1 MNFQQDTNR
10 SSARIPVLAVV
21 GPTASGKTALGVRLA
36 KRYGGEVIS
45 ADSMQIYTGMGVA
58 TAKPTPEEMEGVP
71 HHLLDFQPPDAPFSV
86 ADYVELAGRTVRDIA
101 ARGRQPVLV
110 GGTGLYVT
118 SLLDNIR
125 FAEEK
130 IDPSLRAALQREAA
144 EKGGA
149 YMLERL
155 RAADPET
162 AARLHPSDSRRIVR
176 ALEVYEST
184 GRTMTE
190 LRAASRS
197 VPSPYTP
204 FLIGIRY
211 ADRQKLYDRID
222 RRVER
227 MLEAGLLEEARQRFQ
242 SPLSGGLAQAIGHK
256 ELAPYFAGE
265 TPLEEAV
272 ENLKRETRRYA
283 KRQLTWFGRDRRVRW
298 LEGDGRTPA
307 QLERAAAEIL
317 DEMGFQPVWKKGGSM

>member
-1 MNFQQDTNR
+1 MCNQLNTGR
-10 SSARIPVLAVV
+10 PSEKIPVLAVV

-36 KRYGGEVIS
+36 KRYGGEVVS

-58 TAKPTPEEMEGVP
+58 TAKPTAAEMEGIP
-71 HHLLDFQPPDAPFSV
+71 HHMLDFQSPNAPFSV
-86 ADYVELAGRTVRDIA
+86 ADYVEKAGGVIRDIA

-130 IDPSLRAALQREAA
+130 IDPHIRSALQREA
-144 EKGGA
+144 EQKGGA
-149 YMLERL
+149 YMLDRL
-155 RAADPET
+155 RAVDPDA
-162 AARLHPSDSRRIVR
+162 AARLHPSDLRRIVR
-176 ALEVYEST
+176 ALEVYEGT

-190 LRAASRS
+190 LQAASRS
-197 VPSPYTP
+197 VPSPYEP

-222 RRVER
+222 RRVEQ
-227 MLEAGLLEEARQRFQ
+227 MLEAGLLEEAEQRFR
-242 SPLSGGLAQAIGHK
+242 SPLTGGLAQAIGHK
-256 ELAPYFAGE
+256 ELAPYFAGDI
-265 TPLEEAV
+265 PLEEAV

-283 KRQLTWFGRDRRVRW
+283 KRQLTWFGRDQRVRW
-298 LEGDGRTPA
+298 LEGDGRTVV
-307 QLERAAAEIL
+307 QLEAAAAEVL
-317 DEMGFQPVWKKGGSM
+317 DKMGFAPMLKKGGSM

>member
-1 MNFQQDTNR
+1 MPQQVNTER
-10 SSARIPVLAVV
+10 PAGTIPVLAVV

-36 KRYGGEVIS
+36 GRYGGEVVS

-58 TAKPTPEEMEGVP
+58 TAKPTAEEMGGVP
-71 HHLLDFQPPDAPFSV
+71 HHLLDFQPPDSPFSV
-86 ADYVELAGRTVRDIA
+86 ADYVEKAGGVIRDMA

-110 GGTGLYVT
+110 GGTGLYVS

-130 IDPSLRAALQREAA
+130 LEPSLRAALQAQA
-144 EKGGA
+144 EERGGE

-155 RAADPET
+155 RAVDPEA
-162 AARLHPSDSRRIVR
+162 AARLHPGDVRRILR
-176 ALEVYEST
+176 ALEVYEGT

-190 LRAASRS
+190 AQAASRG

-204 FLIGIRY
+204 YFIGIRY
-211 ADRQKLYDRID
+211 ADRQALYDRIN
-222 RRVER
+222 RRVDR
-227 MLEAGLLEEARQRFQ
+227 MLEEGLLEEAEERFR
-242 SPLSGGLAQAIGHK
+242 SPLTGGLAQAIGHK

-265 TPLEEAV
+265 LSLEAAV

-283 KRQLTWFGRDRRVRW
+283 KRQLTWFGRDGRIRW
-298 LEGDGRTPA
+298 LEGEGHTAA
-307 QLERAAAEIL
+307 QLEQAAAEIL
-317 DEMGFQPVWKKGGSM
+317 DEMGFEPLGQKGGGV